1 MWPIKVFNSIVQ
13 LSSLLPLNL
22 VSNSTILISGASGFL
37 GRHLFSSLK
46 KTTSAPILRMGLS
59 QRAGADVLADLS
71 KRGSWQQSISDLSIS
86 HVIHLAGLSRS
97 SNERLL
103 QEIHLDGLRNILEAV
118 QASRPWFLLVSSG
131 AIYGKTPYLDLP
143 IKEEHKL
150 SPITEYG
157 KSKLRQ
163 ERYLEKV
170 AHLLRGVCIV
180 RPSNLVG
187 PGLGEQFFLGNVVH
201 QINRLRL
208 ELDQPRIIRTGSLDS
223 TRDFIDVR
231 DASDAIS
238 LLTNSRTTGIF
249 NLSTGQE
256 TRLKEAVRLCIPED
270 MQEISIIQNNS
281 SAKSPIRRQA
291 LDNSK
296 LKRTVGWD
304 PQYNLHRS
312 IKDMFGWISRPLGS
326 D

>member
-1 MWPIKVFNSIVQ
+1 M
-13 LSSLLPLNL
+13 
-22 VSNSTILISGASGFL
+22 GF
-37 GRHLFSSLK
+37 
-46 KTTSAPILRMGLS
+46 S
-59 QRAGADVLADLS
+59 QRVGADVLVDLS
-71 KRGSWQQSISDLSIS
+71 KKGSWQQSISDLPIS

-103 QEIHLDGLRNILEAV
+103 QEIHLDGLCNILEAV

-131 AIYGKTPYLDLP
+131 AIYGKTPCLDLP
-143 IKEEHKL
+143 ISEEYKL

-157 KSKLRQ
+157 KSKLLQ
-163 ERYLEKV
+163 ERHLEKV
-170 AHLLRGVCIV
+170 AHLLKGVCIL

-187 PGLGEQFFLGNVVH
+187 PGLGDKFFLGNVVH

-208 ELDQPRIIRTGSLDS
+208 ESDQPRIIRTGSLDS

-231 DASDAIS
+231 DASSAIS

-256 TRLKEAVRLCIPED
+256 TRLEEAVQLCIPED
-270 MQEISIIQNNS
+270 MQEISIIQDKS
-281 SAKSPIRRQA
+281 SAKSPIRRQV

-296 LKRTVGWD
+296 LKCTIGWN
-304 PQYNLHRS
+304 PQYSLHRS
-312 IKDMFGWISRPLGS
+312 IKDMLGWISQPLRS